1 MTDYKETYEV
11 EEKRVWEKVM
21 HTDARVTAM
30 ESQIKDVSSS
40 VSRIENLLINKQ
52 ETSPLAWFGVIFSV
66 LTLVG
71 GLVWGMTQ
79 YMALQLDPI
88 EDDLQARDAI
98 VQAYYEFKNQTH
110 YEMGQIH
117 AYRKAGEKEIDHLH
131 ERYHDLQDRVNRLEH
146 KGTATKEK
154 LDSVEAHA
162 YRGVGGFDGA
172 GS

>member
-1 MTDYKETYEV
+1 MSQHKEDYEV

-30 ESQIKDVSSS
+30 ESQIKDVSIS
-40 VSRIENLLINKQ
+40 VNRIETMLLNKQ

-71 GLVWGMTQ
+71 GLVWTMTQ

-88 EDDLQARDAI
+88 EADLKSRDAV

-117 AYRKAGEKEIDHLH
+117 AYRDAGEKEIDHLH
-131 ERYHDLQDRVNRLEH
+131 ERYHNLQDRVNRLEH
-146 KGTATKEK
+146 NGTVTKER
-154 LDSVEAHA
+154 LNGVEAHA
-162 YRGVGGFDGA
+162 YRGVGGFDDA
-172 GS
+172 GP